1 MPHNENNSWED
12 DDSTIIDDDTINDDS
27 EDNDDTIDNDDS
39 EDSDNDDYSED
50 DGESDD
56 DDESEDDLQ
65 TIVNKRI
72 NLFKQYL
79 DYSKM
84 AHKTYQF
91 EGIKWCLINELRKD
105 PPRGIRGG
113 FIADEMGL
121 GKTIMMIGL
130 CYANYQPRTLIIV
143 PPVLMNQWYDQIL
156 RTTGCHAY
164 IFHGENKH
172 IQKKELMKADFVIA
186 TYYAIAV
193 NKSNYKK
200 SLLHQIHWS
209 RVIMDEGHHLRNSKT
224 AKHLGN
230 SLLKTNIRWI
240 VTGTPIQNRKQDF
253 YGLCSAICMPKD
265 YYTDINNIGEIAD
278 CFVLRRT
285 KKKVG
290 IEMPELVIEKQHV
303 KWENTLEKELSEQI
317 HGTLSF
323 SNVKYSIDTQIKC
336 GSALSTL
343 LRARQSC
350 ILPKLLAP
358 LVENNNTN
366 ASKYKDALNCSSKM
380 NAVIKTLVERKDNG
394 CGKLVFC
401 HYKKEID
408 ELATKLKEAGISK
421 VAVFD
426 GRTPVSERSKMLS
439 EANDVLILQI
449 QTACEGLNLQENY
462 SEIYFI
468 SPHWNPSIEAQ
479 AIARCH
485 RFGQKKSVYVKRFEM
500 ESFGDK
506 IYNVDNYVSNTQ
518 KIKKQIMKKMI
529 DKDKGVAEEDTIDD
543 LPDQNICL
551 KKRKKENNNN

>member
-12 DDSTIIDDDTINDDS
+12 DSSSIDYNSTDDDSSIDYESEISIDYDSSDS
-27 EDNDDTIDNDDS
+27 ESSID
-39 EDSDNDDYSED
+39 Y
-50 DGESDD
+50 DD
-56 DDESEDDLQ
+56 DNIEDLSVVLDE
-65 TIVNKRI
+65 RI
-72 NLFKQYL
+72 QLFKDYL

-84 AHKTYQF
+84 AHKSYQF
-91 EGIKWCLINELRKD
+91 EGVRWCLTNELRND

-130 CYANYQPRTLIIV
+130 CYANYKPRTLIIV

-156 RTTGCHAY
+156 RTTGCQAY

-172 IQKKELMKADFVIA
+172 IEKNELMKADFVIA
-186 TYYAIAV
+186 TYHAIAI
-193 NKSNYKK
+193 KHSNYKN
-200 SLLHQIHWS
+200 SLLHKIHWS

-230 SLLKTNIRWI
+230 SLLKADIRWI

-253 YGLCSAICMPKD
+253 YGLCSAICMPED
-265 YYTDINNIGEIAD
+265 YYTDINNIREIAD

-285 KKKVG
+285 KKKIG
-290 IEMPELVIEKQHV
+290 IEMPELVIEKENV
-303 KWENTLEKELSEQI
+303 KWENTLEKELSEKI

-323 SNVKYSIDTQIKC
+323 SNVKYTIDTQVKC

-350 ILPKLLAP
+350 ILPKLLTP
-358 LVENNNTN
+358 LVENNNNN
-366 ASKYKDALNCSSKM
+366 ASKYKDALKYSSKM
-380 NAVIKTLVERKDNG
+380 NAVVKTLVERKDNG

-401 HYKKEID
+401 HYKQEID
-408 ELATKLKEAGISK
+408 ELASKLKEAGIPK

-439 EANDVLILQI
+439 EPNDVLILQI

-485 RFGQKKSVYVKRFEM
+485 RFGQKKPVYVKRFEM
-500 ESFGDK
+500 EGFGDK
-506 IYNVDNYVSNTQ
+506 TYNIDNYVSNSQ

-529 DKDKGVAEEDTIDD
+529 DEDKGVAEEDTIDD
-543 LPDQNICL
+543 LPDKNICL
-551 KKRKKENNNN
+551 KKRKKENNNNTDNTK